1 MTVDRKETEI
11 TTPVEFFAIQ
21 PKPVTNFLDS
31 SDPDLS
37 QLSSQSSPNKS
48 ASYYSEPIFTIT
60 KSPSHNDNV
69 APKLDSE
76 FFYAGACFSGN
87 QVSKKTRDEIMSER
101 LAERRRRFREAPSHR
116 DTLLEVESLLNRANR
131 FNESRSSLSRM
142 GAMRGLRAADRLNRF
157 NEALSRISREERRT
171 ESPLQTMMRGSEI
184 IRTLDR
190 MEDREDNSSE
200 LDNIYASIQR
210 VENTNQVHSQSDSSE
225 EPDND
230 DMVTIETPISV
241 IVDGINSQADKKK
254 NSKKVTVEFHTVDEA
269 NSEVTGEITIYNI
282 TKDLKE
288 VKTFF
293 VGQIIGNNLKH
304 RFQTRAW
311 DAEITTDLN
320 YWTKFKEF
328 PSDWK
333 ESFYKEDFDGDIDSL
348 PVIFMRWKELFFI
361 NENQRVSEVFGQ
373 TPSFHG
379 FYYVCMNK
387 FTGEIKGFYFSRECE
402 TQELALNHVSERDY
416 SVCPPVFSFMS

>member
-1 MTVDRKETEI
+1 LPEWDRLRERSNEI
-11 TTPVEFFAIQ
+11 
-21 PKPVTNFLDS
+21 
-31 SDPDLS
+31 
-37 QLSSQSSPNKS
+37 
-48 ASYYSEPIFTIT
+48 
-60 KSPSHNDNV
+60 
-69 APKLDSE
+69 
-76 FFYAGACFSGN
+76 
-87 QVSKKTRDEIMSER
+87 
-101 LAERRRRFREAPSHR
+101 LAEV
-116 DTLLEVESLLNRANR
+116 DNTT
-131 FNESRSSLSRM
+131 
-142 GAMRGLRAADRLNRF
+142 
-157 NEALSRISREERRT
+157 SRIVS
-171 ESPLQTMMRGSEI
+171 QT
-184 IRTLDR
+184 
-190 MEDREDNSSE
+190 
-200 LDNIYASIQR
+200 
-210 VENTNQVHSQSDSSE
+210 DSSE

-241 IVDGINSQADKKK
+241 IVDGINTEADKKK

-269 NSEVTGEITIYNI
+269 NSEITGEITIYDI

-333 ESFYKEDFDGDIDSL
+333 ENFYDEDFDGDVDSL

-373 TPSFHG
+373 APSFHG

-402 TQELALNHVSERDY
+402 TQELTLNHASERDY